1 MWSLIISTLPQWDL
15 VFVCLGPIWCDFS
28 FIWLL
33 GCLLKS
39 FCLIWNAHIC
49 SHSISLSFLYT
60 RAKIW
65 LVSKGHLSKQLV
77 CIRDSDDIILQ
88 GFGWGSVVPNQF
100 KREQVSVYVFLLP
113 SSAVNGIIISHHKYL
128 LEIKLWIAKLSKS
141 AQISIKMATFQRWVQ
156 TTEKPYEPN

>member
-1 MWSLIISTLPQWDL
+1 MRFFIYLAAGMFTQEFLFDMKCTHVLTPSL
-15 VFVCLGPIWCDFS
+15 F
-28 FIWLL
+28 
-33 GCLLKS
+33 
-39 FCLIWNAHIC
+39 
-49 SHSISLSFLYT
+49 HSYTT

-128 LEIKLWIAKLSKS
+128 LEIKL
-141 AQISIKMATFQRWVQ
+141 
-156 TTEKPYEPN
+156 